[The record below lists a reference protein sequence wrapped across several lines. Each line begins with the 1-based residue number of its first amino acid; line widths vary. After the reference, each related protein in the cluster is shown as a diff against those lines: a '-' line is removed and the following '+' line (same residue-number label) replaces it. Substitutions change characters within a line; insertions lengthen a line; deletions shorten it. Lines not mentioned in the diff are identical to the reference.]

1 MHFTWTFLS
10 LTRALVMQVPLS
22 VRALISAGNRRDGQ
36 LSPALS
42 GIISSA
48 LFMEDRNT
56 EGKVWAVMGS
66 GRARI

>member
-1 MHFTWTFLS
+1 MHFTRTVLS

-22 VRALISAGNRRDGQ
+22 VRTLVSAGNRQDGQ
-36 LSPALS
+36 PSPALS

-48 LFMEDRNT
+48 LFMEGRDT

-66 GRARI
+66 SRARV